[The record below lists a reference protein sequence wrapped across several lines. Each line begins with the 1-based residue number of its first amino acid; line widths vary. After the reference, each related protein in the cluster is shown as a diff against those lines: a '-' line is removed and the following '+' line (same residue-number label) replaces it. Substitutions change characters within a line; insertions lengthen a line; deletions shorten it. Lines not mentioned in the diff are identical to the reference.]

1 MGIIQKRKGEV
12 EAAINSYKSALKTD
26 PYSFFPNY
34 NLAVVLAGESQYKGK
49 KSLAV
54 ELSQFV
60 KVRFKNSKKFYSAN
74 ITI

>member
-34 NLAVVLAGESQYKGK
+34 NLAVVLAGESQYKEAIDYLK
-49 KSLAV
+49 IALQLTQV
-54 ELSQFV
+54 D
-60 KVRFKNSKKFYSAN
+60 NSPDVVY
-74 ITI
+74 